1 MITFM
6 DFNSSPFVA
15 YQFGIEEFIRII
27 ECGTVHEAE
36 LHLILENIPNTDNPV
51 E

>member
-1 MITFM
+1 MQP
-6 DFNSSPFVA
+6 NAGSSNAGV
-15 YQFGIEEFIRII
+15 GISLA
-27 ECGTVHEAE
+27 HEAE